1 MFEQF
6 SDLMTVDQLQE
17 ALQIGRNTAYEL
29 VQSGEIQSV
38 RIGRRIRI
46 PKRFV
51 IDYIL
56 RTCYDGEV
64 TDGCSGPTEVT
75 L

>member
-56 RTCYDGEV
+56 RTCYDGSAV
-64 TDGCSGPTEVT
+64 DGCACTTEVT
-75 L
+75 V

>member
-17 ALQIGRNTAYEL
+17 ALKIGRNTAYEL
-29 VQSGEIQSV
+29 VQSGEIKSV

-56 RTCYDGEV
+56 RTCYDRAAV
-64 TDGCSGPTEVT
+64 DGCVCTTEVT
-75 L
+75 V

>member
-17 ALQIGRNTAYEL
+17 ALHVGRNTAYEL
-29 VQSGEIQSV
+29 VQSGEIKSV

-56 RTCYDGEV
+56 RTCYDGSAV
-64 TDGCSGPTEVT
+64 DGCVCTTEVT
-75 L
+75 V

>member
-38 RIGRRIRI
+38 KIGRRIRI

-56 RTCYDGEV
+56 RTCYDGEAV
-64 TDGCSGPTEVT
+64 TGCAEPSEVMV
-75 L
+75 